1 MTSLVVATSEG
12 VYLRRDI
19 AGAGSRLAAALIDA
33 SILIGLYC
41 LTLLTI
47 AVASQADA
55 TGVSRFLA
63 GVLIG
68 GVLLSAVAYQALWP
82 MAWSGR
88 TPGKAAVGLRI
99 VSADGY
105 PATSLQLVL
114 RALVWPLDLFPIVPA
129 SIGLISIAATARHQ
143 RLGDLVA
150 GTLVVRADVAASTIE
165 PWPGETWTGLADK
178 RLALTPGMA
187 ARLAPHDVA
196 FLRDLITRPGL
207 DGEARRQLFVRSAV
221 HYAER
226 LGLGAF
232 DDARVV
238 LREVYLFAR
247 ETRSTP
253 PA

>member
-33 SILIGLYC
+33 AILIGVYLV
-41 LTLLTI
+41 TLLVI
-47 AVASQADA
+47 ALASQGDA
-55 TGVSRFLA
+55 TGLSRFLV

-68 GVLLSAVAYQALWP
+68 GALLAAVAYQALWP
-82 MAWSGR
+82 MLWAGR

-105 PATSLQLVL
+105 PGTPLQLVL
-114 RALVWPLDLFPIVPA
+114 RALVWPLDLFPMVPA
-129 SIGLISIAATARHQ
+129 PIGLVSIAATARHQ

-150 GTLVVRADVAASTIE
+150 GTMVVRADAAASTVE
-165 PWPGETWTGLADK
+165 PWPGETWTGLAEK
-178 RLALTPGMA
+178 RLPLTPGMA

-196 FLRDLITRPGL
+196 YLRDLITRPGL
-207 DGEARRQLFVRSAV
+207 DGEARRRLFVRSAM

-247 ETRSTP
+247 EMRSRP
-253 PA
+253 GG